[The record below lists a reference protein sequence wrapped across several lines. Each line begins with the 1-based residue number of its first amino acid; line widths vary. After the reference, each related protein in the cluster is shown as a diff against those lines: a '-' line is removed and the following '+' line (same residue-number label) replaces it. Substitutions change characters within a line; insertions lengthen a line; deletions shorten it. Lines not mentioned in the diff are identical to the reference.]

1 MKVVKKKKVN
11 RNWEFNS
18 LCWSNANDRFFK
30 VFKEVLNLSDYGKGD
45 DVFIKPFMNSF
56 KS

>member
-18 LCWSNANDRFFK
+18 LCWSNENDGDFK
-30 VFKEVLNLSDYGKGD
+30 VFKDVLNLSDSGKGD
-45 DVFIKPFMNSF
+45 DVFIKPFMNS
-56 KS
+56 

>member
-30 VFKEVLNLSDYGKGD
+30 GFKQVLNLSDYGKGD
-45 DVFIKPFMNSF
+45 DVFIKPFMNS
-56 KS
+56 